1 MKKIIWLILLFTSL
15 ISYGKDINCAI
26 LSNIRKNREKK
37 KYINLYTGRI
47 TMNIQ
52 DGKIECEVE
61 VAGPFLIE
69 DKYMFFKYGEEHYF
83 KNSKILLE
91 IKNKKLL
98 KLEVRNIKNNKL
110 EFLGQY
116 GTLGLNGE
124 TIVGGDILIGEYA
137 MKVKFKNGK
146 IYDEIVQYYSNGK
159 IYRISKLRNKDISLF
174 DFNENFEKYVKSY
187 EIYDYNTG
195 EKILEENLNDGNG
208 KIISYYNNGNKRKE
222 YEISNNKING
232 KLIRYYSNGKKEI
245 EEYYE
250 RGNLLE
256 EILYNESEIKVR
268 EIQYQYKN
276 NQRKT
281 IKRIFFD
288 EKGNEI

>member
-26 LSNIRKNREKK
+26 LSNIRKNTEKK

-47 TMNIQ
+47 TMDIQ

-61 VAGPFLIE
+61 IAGPFLIE
-69 DKYMFFKYGEEHYF
+69 DKYMFFKYEKEHYF

-98 KLEVRNIKNNKL
+98 KLEVRNIENNKL

-124 TIVGGDILIGEYA
+124 TVVGGDILIGEYA
-137 MKVKFKNGK
+137 MKVNFKNGK

-174 DFNENFEKYVKSY
+174 DFNENFEKYVNSY

-232 KLIRYYSNGKKEI
+232 KLIRYYSNGKKET

-268 EIQYQYKN
+268 EIRYQYKN